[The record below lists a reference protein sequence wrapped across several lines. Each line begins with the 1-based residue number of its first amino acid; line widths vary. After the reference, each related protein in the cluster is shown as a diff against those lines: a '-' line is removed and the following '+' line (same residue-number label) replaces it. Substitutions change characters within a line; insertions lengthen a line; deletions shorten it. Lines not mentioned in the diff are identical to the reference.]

1 MIDIQRNV
9 DLKPYNTFGIRA
21 KARHFVSI
29 CSTDELRQLI
39 QTDLFK
45 NEKYLI
51 LGGGSNILLSGDFE
65 GLVVHN
71 DLKGIQVS
79 HETENFITLSV
90 ASGEPWHPFVMH
102 CVNHNW
108 GGIENLALI
117 PGTVGAAPMQN
128 IGAYGVELKEVVE
141 QVSGVD
147 LVTGEERVFTNAQ
160 CQFGYRESIFKHDLK
175 EKFFISSVT
184 LRLTKKNHA
193 IRTEYGALQET
204 LRSMH
209 ATPVTIQSVCEA
221 VIRIRQQKLPDPN
234 TLGNSGSFFKN
245 PVIPSTVHE
254 ELKKSHQGIPAYPSV
269 DQHVKIPAA
278 WLIEQC
284 GWKGKKINHAGVH
297 HQHTL
302 VLVNYGEAT
311 GAEIL
316 GLAKQIQADVQQ
328 KFGIILTPEVNI
340 I

>member
-1 MIDIQRNV
+1 MIDIQTNV

-29 CSTDELRQLI
+29 RSTEDLRQLI

-45 NEKYLI
+45 NEKRLI
-51 LGGGSNILLSGDFE
+51 LGGGSNILLTGDFE

-71 DLKGIQVS
+71 DLRGIKVS
-79 HETENFITLSV
+79 HESDDFITLSV
-90 ASGEPWHPFVMH
+90 GSGEPWHPFVLH
-102 CVNHNW
+102 CVNHDW

-147 LVTGEERVFTNAQ
+147 LATGEDRVFTNAQ

-175 EKFFISSVT
+175 EKIFISSVT
-184 LRLTKKNHA
+184 LRLSRKNHT
-193 IRTEYGALQET
+193 IRTEYGAIQEV
-204 LRSMH
+204 LRSMN
-209 ATPVTIQSVCEA
+209 ATPATIRSVCEA

-234 TLGNSGSFFKN
+234 VLGNSGSFFKN
-245 PVIPSTVHE
+245 PAVPSVLYDD
-254 ELKKSHQGIPAYPSV
+254 LKNSHQEIPGYPTV

-297 HQHTL
+297 HQQAL

-316 GLAKQIQADVQQ
+316 GLANQIQADVQQ
-328 KFGIILTPEVNI
+328 KFGIVLTPEVNI